1 MFNLHYLAQLYIHY
15 MHVTIN
21 KILTN
26 TRLSTSILWHTCKNS
41 LKIQN
46 LLHLTTVNQLFFL
59 AGKFCNL
66 SIFYIF
72 YIFFEAY
79 TNFKKKKL
87 QEKWRNMMAIMFQK
101 HLDRHFVLTNY
112 VNFWPRLS
120 ARHRNLLRNKVGTDG
135 GPRLRM
141 VFFLL
146 KMAL

>member
-1 MFNLHYLAQLYIHY
+1 

-66 SIFYIF
+66 SIFYI
-72 YIFFEAY
+72 YSLKLIQIS
-79 TNFKKKKL
+79 KKKNCKKN
-87 QEKWRNMMAIMFQK
+87 E
-101 HLDRHFVLTNY
+101 
-112 VNFWPRLS
+112 
-120 ARHRNLLRNKVGTDG
+120 GT
-135 GPRLRM
+135 
-141 VFFLL
+141 
-146 KMAL
+146 